1 MFNTKY
7 YRTLDD
13 TYGYEQ
19 LDFKL
24 GKIDSRFLQT
34 KFCSHQE
41 GDKFAEAFKE
51 GASCIVTTGIGLS
64 GIPHIGTISQIMRAI
79 YLQEAGLKVQFVL
92 GDLDSYNSRNKSLTS
107 VEKMAEKYISFI
119 VALGFDV
126 KKGILRTQ
134 SQELKVLK
142 TQYLIS
148 RCLKDEDFDKTEEDL
163 SEFYKSEGIY
173 SGIVFPVKQS
183 ILLMIADFVH
193 LGMEENYSHVL
204 AMLGIEE
211 HKYALLAREVIKRL
225 NLSMHLGAIYSKVI
239 GGLGGYSKMSKSIP
253 GSGITADMTSEKIR
267 NLVLNCEE
275 KYSTP
280 EQSVVYQMMSSAS
293 YYTASDIHNIYQACQ
308 AGGTSWQKYKSNYA
322 DELIEICKK
331 WK

>member
-1 MFNTKY
+1 MFDTKY

-13 TYGYEQ
+13 TYGYKQ
-19 LDFKL
+19 IDFDL
-24 GKIDSRFLQT
+24 GEIDSKFLQT
-34 KFCSHQE
+34 KFYLHQE

-79 YLQEAGLKVQFVL
+79 YLQKAGLKVQFVL
-92 GDLDSYNSRNKSLTS
+92 GDLDSYNSRNKSLAS

-119 VALGFDV
+119 IALGFDTTE
-126 KKGILRTQ
+126 GILRTQ
-134 SQELKVLK
+134 SQELNVLK

-148 RCLKDEDFDKTEEDL
+148 KCLKDEDFDETEEDL
-163 SEFYKSEGIY
+163 SVLYKSKGVY
-173 SGIVFPVKQS
+173 PGIVFPVKQS

-193 LGMEENYSHVL
+193 LGMKENYSHVL
-204 AMLGIEE
+204 TMLGIEE
-211 HKYALLAREVIKRL
+211 HKYALLAREVIKRS
-225 NLSMHLGAIYSKVI
+225 NLPMHLGAIYSKVI
-239 GGLGGYSKMSKSIP
+239 GGLGGYSKMSKSLP
-253 GSGITADMTSEKIR
+253 GSGITVDMTSEEIR
-267 NLVLNCEE
+267 DLILKSDE